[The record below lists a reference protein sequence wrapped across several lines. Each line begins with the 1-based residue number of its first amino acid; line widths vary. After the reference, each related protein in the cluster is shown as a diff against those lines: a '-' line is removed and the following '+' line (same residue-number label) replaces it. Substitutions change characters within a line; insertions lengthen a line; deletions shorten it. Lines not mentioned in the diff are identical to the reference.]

1 MRALLLCV
9 VIAMTALVLRRRTER
24 KQKKNKNETSL
35 LDRRQI
41 GRTVKLKK
49 KKTGFILL
57 SRHPAAAGCDV
68 TIYTAHP
75 RSLLLVDILTLSSAA
90 GEETGSH
97 DVFQTALADE

>member
-1 MRALLLCV
+1 
-9 VIAMTALVLRRRTER
+9 MTIVSDNNLSFL
-24 KQKKNKNETSL
+24 KKF
-35 LDRRQI
+35 
-41 GRTVKLKK
+41 GKLKK

>member
-1 MRALLLCV
+1 
-9 VIAMTALVLRRRTER
+9 MTALVLRRRTEG
-24 KQKKNKNETSL
+24 KQKTNKNETSL